1 MENNK
6 TKPGEVIEPIKW
18 NSGFYQISH
27 MSFGSN
33 LNHLNDLNA
42 QKLQH
47 HTKNSSLNHFEQDSS
62 HSFPL
67 PYDSIPVTSVIAY
80 LTTTTRTATG
90 R

>member
-6 TKPGEVIEPIKW
+6 TKPVEVIEPIKW
-18 NSGFYQISH
+18 NSDFIGICH

-33 LNHLNDLNA
+33 LNHLDDLNI

-67 PYDSIPVTSVIAY
+67 PYDPIPVTSVITY
-80 LTTTTRTATG
+80 LTANTCTATG
-90 R
+90 Q